1 MQALIRES
9 AVLALASAVVWGGGD
24 FSGGVAVKA
33 AGGTMRSA
41 FRVVLISHTISLT
54 TLLLLSLF
62 WGGVTPS
69 RTTVAWG
76 LLAGILA
83 ALSLTTFYVALSGGA
98 MGAAA
103 ALSGLLA
110 AAIPAVVSSYTEGV
124 PGTLRLA
131 GFVIAGVAIWLIAAG
146 PAHAPD
152 RAHTAALPPADRRAM
167 LLAIVA
173 GVGFGLYFVAMKM
186 AGRGGLL
193 WPMTTVRT
201 GSSITCAILVLA
213 TLGRRKTDNPAQ
225 STRYL
230 PRQAILWALGPAFL
244 DTGGNLLFM
253 TATRMG
259 RLDIAAVLA
268 SLYPASTILLAA
280 WMFHERPTRAQGLG
294 MLVAVAAVVIIS
306 L

>member
-1 MQALIRES
+1 M
-9 AVLALASAVVWGGGD
+9 ALASAVVWGGGD

-54 TLLLLSLF
+54 ILLLVSFL
-62 WGGVTPS
+62 WGGSRPSHVT
-69 RTTVAWG
+69 VVWG
-76 LLAGILA
+76 LVAGILA

-110 AAIPAVVSSYTEGV
+110 AAIPALVSSYTEGI
-124 PGTLRLA
+124 PGLLHLS
-131 GFVIAGVAIWLIAAG
+131 GFVIAGVAIWLIAAAPTPPPDLTHPEVTL
-146 PAHAPD
+146 PAS
-152 RAHTAALPPADRRAM
+152 RRAM
-167 LLAIVA
+167 LFAIAA
-173 GVGFGLYFVAMKM
+173 GIGFGLYFVAMKM

-193 WPMTTVRT
+193 WPMTTVRI
-201 GSSITCAILVLA
+201 GSATTCAILVLA
-213 TLGRRKTDNPAQ
+213 TLRRRQCAGSHAP
-225 STRYL
+225 STGYL
-230 PRQAILWALGPAFL
+230 PRKAVLWALGPAFL
-244 DTGGNLLFM
+244 DTVGNLLFM
-253 TATRMG
+253 AATRMG

-280 WMFHERPTRAQGLG
+280 WMFHERPTRTQGLG
-294 MLVAVAAVVIIS
+294 MLVAAAAVIMVS